1 MVLPFATFGYVFW
14 NQVLFVL
21 VISINVNRNVGIH
34 FFEFGDLIDG

>member
-1 MVLPFATFGYVFW
+1 MVLPFAAFGDMFR

-21 VISINVNRNVGIH
+21 VISIYVNRNVGVH